1 MADERAVPTLNELLA
16 KSVQELAG
24 IYEGIRVEIEK
35 GQAELATVR
44 KAVETKEHAR
54 LRSELAELE
63 DAVRIRQD
71 HYASLK
77 ERIDEEHRHHD
88 QILASLESLRRGKE
102 DLKQFVDK
110 VAGDLA
116 LAR

>member
-1 MADERAVPTLNELLA
+1 MADAVVPTLNELLA
-16 KSVQELAG
+16 KSIQELAG

-44 KAVETKEHAR
+44 KAVETKEHER
-54 LRSELAELE
+54 LRAELAELE
-63 DAVRIRQD
+63 DAVRIRKD
-71 HYASLK
+71 HYEALK
-77 ERIDEEHRHHD
+77 EQIDGEHRHHD

-116 LAR
+116 LGRA